1 MKRINS
7 RLDPAISISQ
17 AAYRKNLPTTEHLLP
32 NKLITERT
40 VSPTDET
47 VYLLLLDMSKAF
59 DSIQRNTK
67 LRPQKCPES
76 RQTTFDPNPARCE
89 NCSQML

>member
-7 RLDPAISISQ
+7 RLDTAIPISQ
-17 AAYRKNLPTTEHLLP
+17 AAYRQNTSTTEHLFVT
-32 NKLITERT
+32 KLITERT